1 MNRILMAAAALAFT
15 LGVASSAAARPGF
28 ATTAVNLR
36 AGPSTGFPVVTTI
49 PGGAAVDIHG
59 CEAGYVWCDVGWG
72 GTRGWVAGRY
82 LQFVYNDR
90 RVLLPSFAAT
100 VGLPI
105 IGFSVGSYWDNYY
118 RDRSWYRRRAYW
130 SGRYDHRHYRGA
142 RVNRRGDVNRRGN
155 YVHGHVNVPRHVNRG
170 RTMLPSTPAGEAR
183 HIERHMRRELRR
195 ANHSGGSSGER
206 VFHPKARPTGG

>member
-15 LGVASSAAARPGF
+15 LVAASSAAARPGF

-59 CEAGYVWCDVGWG
+59 CEAGYGWCDVGWG
-72 GTRGWVAGRY
+72 GTRGWVAGQY

-105 IGFSVGSYWDNYY
+105 IGFSVGSYWGSYY
-118 RDRSWYRRRAYW
+118 RDRPWYHRRAYW
-130 SGRYDHRHYRGA
+130 SARYGHDHYRG
-142 RVNRRGDVNRRGN
+142 VQVHRRGG
-155 YVHGHVNVPRHVNRG
+155 YVHGRVSVPHYVNRG
-170 RTMLPSTPAGEAR
+170 HTRLPSTPAAEAR
-183 HIERHMRRELRR
+183 HIERHMRHELRR
-195 ANHSGGSSGER
+195 ENHRGGSSGER
-206 VFHPKARPTGG
+206 VFHPKTSPSND